1 MPARPLARRPWY
13 GIRRNC
19 PRFLISLALV
29 CAAWKPALPLQRNC
43 LCKNVRS
50 IEVLAAGARRPA
62 ARARPAAALQPEPKA
77 KLLATMLA
85 STAGGSPTFR
95 LQRSTY
101 RLHRIEAHVSRRQ
114 RLAGTAR
121 DRMHWQRRH
130 LAAAAAVAARS
141 RSGAPTLLLHDP
153 AFALHLNGGPD
164 HPERPDRFKHCL
176 ASLQAAF
183 PEEGEAAAVRWV
195 SEAPRVTI
203 DQITAVHTEEYAF
216 VLRETLDRAVDED
229 RMLMFDGD
237 TSAGPGTRE
246 AVLRG
251 AGGVCAAVD
260 AVCGGA
266 DAATPATANAFCL
279 VRPPGHHAE
288 SNKAMGFCFLN
299 NVMIGAAHAIAA
311 HPSSIERVA
320 IFDFDVHH
328 GNGTAAQALAR
339 GAENGPS
346 LSLSFVRFPRLF
358 TVIPSLSWQ
367 ISFSEGK
374 IQRLKKVA
382 GGALVS

>member
-1 MPARPLARRPWY
+1 M
-13 GIRRNC
+13 
-19 PRFLISLALV
+19 SL
-29 CAAWKPALPLQRNC
+29 Q
-43 LCKNVRS
+43 KNA
-50 IEVLAAGARRPA
+50 IECPA
-62 ARARPAAALQPEPKA
+62 ARDSRGAPARAASWQAALQPEAKA

-101 RLHRIEAHVSRRQ
+101 RLHRIEAHVSRQ

-266 DAATPATANAFCL
+266 DAATPAAANAFCL

-346 LSLSFVRFPRLF
+346 LSLFVICPFSTTFYSHPEPVLANILF
-358 TVIPSLSWQ
+358 
-367 ISFSEGK
+367 
-374 IQRLKKVA
+374 RR
-382 GGALVS
+382 

>member
-1 MPARPLARRPWY
+1 LPLA
-13 GIRRNC
+13 
-19 PRFLISLALV
+19 
-29 CAAWKPALPLQRNC
+29 AAKMSVSPKKCDREC
-43 LCKNVRS
+43 
-50 IEVLAAGARRPA
+50 PA
-62 ARARPAAALQPEPKA
+62 ARDSRGAPARAASWQAALQPEAKA

-101 RLHRIEAHVSRRQ
+101 RLHRIEAHVSRQ

-266 DAATPATANAFCL
+266 DAATPAAANAFCL

-346 LSLSFVRFPRLF
+346 LSSSFVRFPRLF

-367 ISFSEGK
+367 MSFSEGK